1 MKLEWPVYRTAVI
14 TQRFGENP
22 ADYPKTKGHN
32 GLDFGIPL
40 GTPVYAAAAG
50 TVTRADMDSTGYG
63 LHVRIQHK
71 HPDSEVDDCLTLY
84 GHLQSLAVKA
94 GQSVKAG
101 QVIGESGNTG
111 NSTGPHLHFE
121 IRKVATNFLTCVDPL
136 VYLIMSEDVKYHGV
150 VTDDGDK
157 LRVRSAPTLTAEVKR
172 YLPAGTP
179 VDLVEIRGDWG
190 RLLDAGERWVCLRLN
205 GVEFVRLT
213 GASGEPETPAALS
226 DAEKL
231 KRLWA
236 AHPELHQG

>member
-22 ADYPKTKGHN
+22 ANYPKTKGHN
-32 GLDFGIPL
+32 GLDFGIPV
-40 GTPVYAAAAG
+40 GTAIYAAADG

-63 LHVRIQHK
+63 LHVRIQHA
-71 HPDSEVDDCLTLY
+71 DCMTLY
-84 GHLQSLAVKA
+84 GHLQSLSVKA
-94 GQSVKAG
+94 GQVVRAG

-136 VYLIMSEDVKYHGV
+136 TYLLMSGDVKYHGV
-150 VTDDGDK
+150 VTDDGDR
-157 LRVRSAPTLTAEVKR
+157 LRVRTAPNTTAAVKM

-190 RLLDAGERWVCLRLN
+190 RLLDAGERWVCLRQN
-205 GVEFVRLT
+205 GVVYVKIT
-213 GASGEPETPAALS
+213 GAPGEPEAPAAGDGNELTAS
-226 DAEKL
+226 EKL
-231 KRLWA
+231 ARLWA
-236 AHPELHQG
+236 AHPELHDRRE